1 MKKKSSNLPF
11 ILMFLIGF
19 SLLAYPIVSNYVNS
33 FSQSKAVSSYEQEI
47 LNMDTED
54 YSSYWEEANQFN
66 QTAINESQWLYLSK
80 ENKEWY
86 YNTLDVIGNGM
97 MGYIEIDKIGVKLPI
112 YHGTEDSILQTAVGH
127 LEGSSLPVV
136 GEGTH
141 SLLSGH
147 RGLPSAVLFSE
158 LDQLEVG
165 DKFLIHILGDT
176 LTYKVYEINIV
187 FPTEGSSIELEKG
200 LDLCTLI
207 TCTPYGINSHRLLV
221 HGMRVENDEVEEILN
236 VSANALKVNLI
247 YVIPFVALPF
257 LFILLIFFLINDTAK
272 HNKKQIEM
280 KEREVETWEKE

>member
-1 MKKKSSNLPF
+1 
-11 ILMFLIGF
+11 MFL
-19 SLLAYPIVSNYVNS
+19 
-33 FSQSKAVSSYEQEI
+33 SK
-47 LNMDTED
+47 D
-54 YSSYWEEANQFN
+54 
-66 QTAINESQWLYLSK
+66 
-80 ENKEWY
+80 NKEWY
-86 YNTLDVIGNGM
+86 YHTLDVIGNGM

-112 YHGTEDSILQTAVGH
+112 YHGTDDVILQTAVGH
-127 LEGSSLPVV
+127 LEGSSLPVG

-141 SLLSGH
+141 CLLSGH
-147 RGLPSAVLFSE
+147 RGLPSAVLFSD

-165 DKFLIHILGDT
+165 DKFLIHILGET

-187 FPTEGSSIELEKG
+187 LPTEVSSLELEKG

-236 VSANALKVNLI
+236 VTANALKVDLI

-272 HNKKQIEM
+272 RNKKQIEM